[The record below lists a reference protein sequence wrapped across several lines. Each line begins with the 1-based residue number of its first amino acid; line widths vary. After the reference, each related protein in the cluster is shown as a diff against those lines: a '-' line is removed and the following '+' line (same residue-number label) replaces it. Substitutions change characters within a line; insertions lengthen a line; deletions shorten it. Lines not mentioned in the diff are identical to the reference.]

1 MSVDKYIKLITKFI
15 DNAIDAKEF
24 EQSFLEM
31 FKTEQ
36 EKISEKDYLVLDSL
50 FGDVDMFCFD
60 SELFEEGDLT
70 ESDLRKSAEQT
81 LERLINNKDK
91 K

>member
-1 MSVDKYIKLITKFI
+1 MGVNKYIELITKFI
-15 DNAIDAKEF
+15 DNTIDAKEF

-36 EKISEKDYLVLDSL
+36 EKISEKDYLALDSL
-50 FGDVDMFCFD
+50 FGDVDMFCAD

-70 ESDLRKSAEQT
+70 EMDLRKSAEQT
-81 LERLINNKDK
+81 LENLINNKC
-91 K
+91 